1 MTCVVVSCG
10 SGLVGD
16 SVGLSRVR
24 PFRIGCG
31 WVACVASSIVGLWM
45 AFRPVIFSFAR
56 SLFAVVLLF
65 FFFFFVP
72 ELSFCCFCESFCL
85 WDWQKMR

>member
-1 MTCVVVSCG
+1 MTYVVVSCG

-16 SVGLSRVR
+16 SVGLPRVR

-56 SLFAVVLLF
+56 SLFAVVVLF
-65 FFFFFVP
+65 FFFFLFPNSLFVV
-72 ELSFCCFCESFCL
+72 FVRVFAYGIG
-85 WDWQKMR
+85 RR

>member
-65 FFFFFVP
+65 FFFLFPNSLFVV
-72 ELSFCCFCESFCL
+72 FVRVFAYGIG
-85 WDWQKMR
+85 RR